1 METDGMRSKLT
12 RPLFVI
18 VGTIGLLLGAPLVHA
33 QEWVE
38 GKHYSEI
45 KPAQRPPDAPAGIIE
60 VTEVFSYGCVYCNR
74 ALPLMDKIK
83 KSLPANARMGYLPAA
98 FNAAESWPMFQRV
111 YYTAVALGLMP
122 KMHDTIFSGVW
133 SSNEL
138 AVVDAGGQKLRSPQP
153 TIEDAAKFV
162 AKKAGIKPEQ
172 FLATAKSFAV
182 DANCRR
188 ADQLVKSYKI
198 TGTPSLV
205 INGRYLVSMGGVK
218 SESELIELVNWLVAK
233 EAH

>member
-1 METDGMRSKLT
+1 MRSILT
-12 RPLFVI
+12 KFL
-18 VGTIGLLLGAPLVHA
+18 TIGLLLGAPLVHA
-33 QEWVE
+33 QQQQEWVE
-38 GKHYSEI
+38 GKHYTEI
-45 KPAQRPPDAPAGIIE
+45 KPAQRPPDAPQGVVE

-83 KSLPANARMGYLPAA
+83 KSLPSNAHMGYLPAS
-98 FNAAESWPMFQRV
+98 FNAGESWPMFQRV

-122 KMHDTIFSGVW
+122 KMHETIFSGVW

-198 TGTPSLV
+198 TGTPSIV
-205 INGRYLVSMGGVK
+205 VNGRYLVTLGSVK

-233 EAH
+233 AAGPG

>member
-1 METDGMRSKLT
+1 M
-12 RPLFVI
+12 
-18 VGTIGLLLGAPLVHA
+18 IGLLLGAPLVHA

-45 KPAQRPPDAPAGIIE
+45 KPAQRPPDAPQGIIE

-83 KSLPANARMGYLPAA
+83 KSLPSNAHMGYLPAA
-98 FNAAESWPMFQRV
+98 FNAGESWPMFQRV

-122 KMHDTIFSGVW
+122 KMHETIFSGVW
-133 SSNEL
+133 TSNEL

-172 FLATAKSFAV
+172 FLATAKSFSV

-188 ADQLVKSYKI
+188 ADQLVKAYKI

-205 INGRYLVSMGGVK
+205 VNGRYLVNLGTTK
-218 SESELIELVNWLVAK
+218 SESELIDLVNWLVAK
-233 EAH
+233 EAGSG

>member
-1 METDGMRSKLT
+1 MRS
-12 RPLFVI
+12 LFSKFLAV
-18 VGTIGLLLGAPLVHA
+18 GLLLGAPLVHA
-33 QEWVE
+33 QQQAQWVE
-38 GKHYSEI
+38 GKQYTEI
-45 KPAQRPPDAPAGIIE
+45 KPAQRPPEAQQGVVE

-74 ALPLMDKIK
+74 ALPLMDKIR
-83 KSLPANARMGYLPAA
+83 KSLPSNAHMGYLPAA
-98 FNAAESWPMFQRV
+98 FNASESWPMFQRV

-122 KMHDTIFSGVW
+122 KMHETIFSGVW

-138 AVVDAGGQKLRSPQP
+138 AVVDASGQKLRSPQP
-153 TIEDAAKFV
+153 TLEDAAKFI

-172 FLATAKSFAV
+172 FLATAKSFSV

-233 EAH
+233 EAGSG

>member
-1 METDGMRSKLT
+1 M
-12 RPLFVI
+12 
-18 VGTIGLLLGAPLVHA
+18 IGLLLGAPLVHA

-45 KPAQRPPDAPAGIIE
+45 KPAQRPPDAPQGIIE

-98 FNAAESWPMFQRV
+98 FNAGESWPMFQRV

-122 KMHDTIFSGVW
+122 KMHETIFSGVW
-133 SSNEL
+133 TSNEL

-172 FLATAKSFAV
+172 FLATAKSFSV

-188 ADQLVKSYKI
+188 ADQLVKAYKI

-205 INGRYLVSMGGVK
+205 VNGRYLVNLGTTK
-218 SESELIELVNWLVAK
+218 SESELIDLVNWLVAK
-233 EAH
+233 EAGSG

>member
-1 METDGMRSKLT
+1 MRSILSKFLA
-12 RPLFVI
+12 V
-18 VGTIGLLLGAPLVHA
+18 GLLLGTPLAHA
-33 QEWVE
+33 QQQAQWVE
-38 GKHYSEI
+38 GKHYLEI
-45 KPAQRPPDAPAGIIE
+45 KPAQRPPDAQQGVVE

-83 KSLPANARMGYLPAA
+83 KSLPSNAHMGYLPAA
-98 FNAAESWPMFQRV
+98 FNASESWPMFQRV

-122 KMHDTIFSGVW
+122 KMHEAIFSGVW
-133 SSNEL
+133 TSNEL

-172 FLATAKSFAV
+172 FVATAKSFSV

-188 ADQLVKSYKI
+188 ADQLVKAYKI
-198 TGTPSLV
+198 TGTPSIV
-205 INGRYLVSMGGVK
+205 VNGRYLVNLGSTK

>member
-1 METDGMRSKLT
+1 VT
-12 RPLFVI
+12 
-18 VGTIGLLLGAPLVHA
+18 GLLLGAPLAHA
-33 QEWVE
+33 QQWVE

-45 KPAQRPPDAPAGIIE
+45 KPAQRPPDAQQGVIE

-98 FNAAESWPMFQRV
+98 FNAGESWPMFQRV

-122 KMHDTIFSGVW
+122 KMHETIFSGVW
-133 SSNEL
+133 TSNEL
-138 AVVDAGGQKLRSPQP
+138 AVVGADGRGLKSPQP
-153 TIEDAAKFV
+153 TLEDAAKFV

-188 ADQLVKSYKI
+188 ADQLSKAYKI

-205 INGRYLVSMGGVK
+205 VNGRYLVTLAGVK
-218 SESELIELVNWLVAK
+218 SEDELIELVNWLVAK
-233 EAH
+233 EAG

>member
-1 METDGMRSKLT
+1 MRSILT
-12 RPLFVI
+12 RFLLL
-18 VGTIGLLLGAPLVHA
+18 GLLLGAPLVHA
-33 QEWVE
+33 QQQPEWVE
-38 GKHYSEI
+38 GKNYTEI
-45 KPAQRPPDAPAGIIE
+45 KPAQRLPEAQPGIVD

-74 ALPLMDKIK
+74 ALPLMEKIR
-83 KSLPANARMGYLPAA
+83 KSLPSNARMGYLPAS
-98 FNAAESWPMFQRV
+98 FNAGESWPMFQRV

-122 KMHDTIFSGVW
+122 KMQETLFSGVW

-138 AVVDAGGQKLRSPQP
+138 AVVEADGRKLKSPQP

-172 FLATAKSFAV
+172 FLATAKSFSV

-188 ADQLVKSYKI
+188 ADQLVKAYKI

-205 INGRYLVSMGGVK
+205 VNGRYLVNMGGVK

-233 EAH
+233 EAG

>member
-1 METDGMRSKLT
+1 MRAILT
-12 RPLFVI
+12 KFLA
-18 VGTIGLLLGAPLVHA
+18 IGLLLGAPLAHA
-33 QEWVE
+33 QQWVE

-45 KPAQRPPDAPAGIIE
+45 KPAQRPPDAQQGVIE

-83 KSLPANARMGYLPAA
+83 KSLPSNAHMGYLPAS
-98 FNAAESWPMFQRV
+98 FNTAESWPMFQRV

-122 KMHDTIFSGVW
+122 KMHETIFSGVW
-133 SSNEL
+133 TSNEL
-138 AVVDAGGQKLRSPQP
+138 AVVGADGRGLKSPQP
-153 TIEDAAKFV
+153 TLEDAAKFV

-188 ADQLVKSYKI
+188 ADQLSKAYKI

-205 INGRYLVSMGGVK
+205 VNGRYLVTLAGVK
-218 SESELIELVNWLVAK
+218 SEEELIELVNWLVAK
-233 EAH
+233 EAG

>member
-1 METDGMRSKLT
+1 METGRMRSILS
-12 RPLFVI
+12 RFLAV
-18 VGTIGLLLGAPLVHA
+18 GLLLGAPLVHA
-33 QEWVE
+33 QQQQQAQWVE
-38 GKHYSEI
+38 GKHYLEI
-45 KPAQRPPDAPAGIIE
+45 KPAQRPPDAPQGVVE
-60 VTEVFSYGCVYCNR
+60 VTEVFSYGCIYCNR

-83 KSLPANARMGYLPAA
+83 KSLPANAHMGYLPAS
-98 FNAAESWPMFQRV
+98 FNAGESWPMFQRV

-122 KMHDTIFSGVW
+122 KMHETIFSGVW
-133 SSNEL
+133 TSNEL

-172 FLATAKSFAV
+172 FLATAKSFSV

-233 EAH
+233 EAG